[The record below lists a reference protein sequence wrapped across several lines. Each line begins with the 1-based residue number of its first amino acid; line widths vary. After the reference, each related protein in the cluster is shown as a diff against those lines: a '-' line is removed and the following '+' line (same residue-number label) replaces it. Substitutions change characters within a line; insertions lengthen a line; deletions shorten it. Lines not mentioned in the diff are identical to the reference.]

1 MHKIDRKSK
10 IKQTMIIHYAS
21 DVHLE
26 FFENADGTIIEGE
39 YGKLLR
45 LFPES
50 RVTIAEG
57 SNSISLESLDQH
69 GQGHIL
75 VLAGDIGYPWRP
87 IFADFIK
94 HCCCHFDH
102 VIYVTGNHEYYSKE
116 HTMDQVD
123 TLIKDIAEDLKISG
137 INNFWPLM
145 NSSVTISGIK
155 FIGGTLFT
163 YYPESKYTEVT
174 KIMNDYNFYSPEEVS
189 KRHRETAE
197 YLYEQIFKPANAEIM
212 AESEVTNTD
221 LPLVVITHHLPSS
234 MGLSLCHRHLS
245 TNYLYANQ
253 LDFLL
258 KHDSVYAWFSGHTH
272 VPKIYGKLHI
282 GPLGYPGEL
291 VKVVRKM
298 ILNARK

>member
-1 MHKIDRKSK
+1 
-10 IKQTMIIHYAS
+10 MIIHYAS

-26 FFENADGTIIEGE
+26 FYENDDGTINTSE
-39 YGKLLR
+39 YDKILR

-50 RVTIAEG
+50 RAVIAEG
-57 SNSISLESLDQH
+57 SSSIVRESNN
-69 GQGHIL
+69 HIL

-116 HTMDQVD
+116 HTMDQID
-123 TLIKDIAEDLKISG
+123 TMINGITEDLKKTG

-145 NSSVTISGIK
+145 NSSVTISGVK

-163 YYPESKYTEVT
+163 YYPESKYTEVI
-174 KIMNDYNFYSPEEVS
+174 KIMNDYNFYTPEEVS

-197 YLYEQIFKPANAEIM
+197 YLYEQIFSKKTGEGN
-212 AESEVTNTD
+212 
-221 LPLVVITHHLPSS
+221 LPIVVVTHHLPSS
-234 MGLSLCHRHLS
+234 IGLSLCHRHLS

-253 LDFLL
+253 LDFLM
-258 KHDSVYAWFSGHTH
+258 KHESVHAWFSGHTH
-272 VPKIYGKLHI
+272 VPKVIGKLHI
-282 GPLGYPGEL
+282 GPLGYPDEI
-291 VKVVRKM
+291 VKVVRKAV
-298 ILNARK
+298 LKF